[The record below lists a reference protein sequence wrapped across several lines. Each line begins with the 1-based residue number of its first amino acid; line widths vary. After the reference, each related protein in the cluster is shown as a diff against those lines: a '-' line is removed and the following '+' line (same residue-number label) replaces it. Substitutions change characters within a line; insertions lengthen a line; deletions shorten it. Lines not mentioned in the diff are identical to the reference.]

1 MNLNVSSLLLR
12 ASSLLFPLVVPV
24 LNLKVYSR
32 KCPYLPSRS
41 NRVQDALLPIHLKR
55 YWYRSL
61 QIGSRYPRL
70 QFFLLCRHIT
80 SLLRFQG
87 LCGVWP
93 VSVSCVPI
101 NFLALRVSLALPSR
115 VCIILARTFFLLPRL
130 LYLRSD
136 VTHLKQKAAFG
147 QYSLPF
153 GVLSSRRITHV
164 QRI

>member
-1 MNLNVSSLLLR
+1 MS
-12 ASSLLFPLVVPV
+12 
-24 LNLKVYSR
+24 
-32 KCPYLPSRS
+32 LPSLKIQSCSGRTPS
-41 NRVQDALLPIHLKR
+41 NP
-55 YWYRSL
+55 L
-61 QIGSRYPRL
+61 QKILVSQFTNRGSSRYPRL

-80 SLLRFQG
+80 SLLRFQR

-93 VSVSCVPI
+93 VSVSCAPI
-101 NFLALRVSLALPSR
+101 NVLAVRVSLALPSR

-136 VTHLKQKAAFG
+136 VTHLKQKAALG

-164 QRI
+164 QRIQPTVVSRRWPVLTRIHSICTRATSTKNP